1 MIPEIPKNKR
11 FMNMSSPK
19 PFLMLRKSLLVF
31 MTLSIFSCGNTN
43 VDTQQLFT
51 DSFEPAEMVL
61 PERGLTDP
69 SKDTQLYNQ
78 ARAEYGG
85 GEYAAASASFEKL
98 SEDEP
103 RSLAYIYFH
112 GMSLLASGQA
122 SASIPVFEKILTA
135 PRVSLVIQ
143 QARWYLAM
151 AYFKTNNT
159 AKAKEM
165 LQGIEEGQFN
175 FAEAKILLGKL

>member
-1 MIPEIPKNKR
+1 
-11 FMNMSSPK
+11 MNMSSPK
-19 PFLMLRKSLLVF
+19 SFLMLRQSILVF
-31 MTLSIFSCGNTN
+31 FALAIFSCGNTN
-43 VDTQQLFT
+43 VDTQQLFK
-51 DSFEPAEMVL
+51 DNFVPAEMIL
-61 PERGLTDP
+61 PERGLTDR

-98 SEDEP
+98 SADEP
-103 RSLAYIYFH
+103 RSLAYVYFH
-112 GMSLLASGQA
+112 GMSLLASDQA

-151 AYFKTNNT
+151 AYFKTKDA

-165 LQGIEEGQFN
+165 LQGIEEGHFN
-175 FAEAKILLGKL
+175 FAEAKVLLGKL